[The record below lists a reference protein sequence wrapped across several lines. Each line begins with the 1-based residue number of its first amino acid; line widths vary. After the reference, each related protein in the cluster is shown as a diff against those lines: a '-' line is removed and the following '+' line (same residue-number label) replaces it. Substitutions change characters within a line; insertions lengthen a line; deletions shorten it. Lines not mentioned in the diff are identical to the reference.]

1 MIGILS
7 GVLLIAIAIL
17 ALVLQRLYSSVPARE
32 LKRLA
37 ARGDHLAKVLYRPV
51 AYGASLRVFLWFVG
65 GVSLSA
71 GLLIVLPHLN
81 VVFGFLLL
89 TVLMAITF
97 VWIPSMQLTVHAAQ
111 FAAFLAPGVVKI
123 LYYAHSP
130 LDIAANLAGRYREL
144 PRHTRL
150 YEKQD
155 VLELLERQEAQVDNR
170 LLKEELE
177 LARHALSFDEKH
189 ASQVVQQRDTANLVD
204 ADEAVGPVLLDKL
217 HKSGQSSF
225 LVYKD
230 EKDNIIG
237 SLAMRDAVTAKQG
250 GRVFDLVRSDL
261 TFINEDFT
269 LRQVLAA
276 FQKTGH
282 NVGVVI
288 NKFEEFVGVVTLND
302 IIKELVGDPTE
313 DAVANYED
321 KIAVA
326 NYEPKKNEPIESD
339 EEPAAEAAEEEATSP
354 EATEVVE

>member
-1 MIGILS
+1 MIGIIS

-37 ARGDHLAKVLYRPV
+37 KRGDHLAKALYRPV
-51 AYGASLRVFLWFVG
+51 AYGSSLRILLWFVV

-81 VVFGFLLL
+81 VIFGFVLLV
-89 TVLMAITF
+89 VLMAIAF
-97 VWIPSMQLTVHAAQ
+97 VWVPSMQLTVHAAQ
-111 FAAFLAPGVVKI
+111 FAAFLAPAIVKI

-130 LDIAANLAGRYREL
+130 LDIAANFVGHYREL

-155 VLELLERQEAQVDNR
+155 VLELLDRQEAQVDNR
-170 LLKEELE
+170 LVKEELE
-177 LARHALSFDEKH
+177 LARRALAFDEKH
-189 ASQVVQQRDTANLVD
+189 ASQAVQSRDTAHLVN
-204 ADEAVGPVLLDKL
+204 ADETIGPVLLDKL
-217 HKSGQSSF
+217 HQSGQSSF

-230 EKDNIIG
+230 EKDNVIG
-237 SLAMRDAVTAKQG
+237 SLTMRDAVAAKQG
-250 GRVFDLVRSDL
+250 GRVFDLVHSDL

-288 NKFEEFVGVVTLND
+288 NKFEEFVGVVTLAD
-302 IIKELVGDPTE
+302 IIRELVGDPKD
-313 DAVANYED
+313 DAVSNYED
-321 KIAVA
+321 KVAVA
-326 NYEPKKNEPIESD
+326 NYEPKNE
-339 EEPAAEAAEEEATSP
+339 EEPQEEVAQEAGEEEQPTSP

>member
-1 MIGILS
+1 
-7 GVLLIAIAIL
+7 
-17 ALVLQRLYSSVPARE
+17 
-32 LKRLA
+32 
-37 ARGDHLAKVLYRPV
+37 
-51 AYGASLRVFLWFVG
+51 VG

-89 TVLMAITF
+89 TALMAITF

-130 LDIAANLAGRYREL
+130 LDIAANFAGRYREL

-155 VLELLERQEAQVDNR
+155 ILELLERQEAQVDNR

-177 LARHALSFDEKH
+177 LARQALSFDEKH
-189 ASQVVQQRDTANLVD
+189 ASQVVQPRDVANLVD
-204 ADEAVGPVLLDKL
+204 ADEAIGPVLLDKL

-261 TFINEDFT
+261 MFVNEDFT

-288 NKFEEFVGVVTLND
+288 NRFEEFIGVVTLND
-302 IIKELVGDPTE
+302 IIRELVGESE

-321 KIAVA
+321 KVAVA
-326 NYEPKKNEPIESD
+326 GYEPKKNESIETD
-339 EEPAAEAAEEEATSP
+339 EEPVAEAATEEVTSP
-354 EATEVVE
+354 EATEVIE

>member
-1 MIGILS
+1 MIGIIS
-7 GVLLIAIAIL
+7 GFLLIAVAIL

-37 ARGDHLAKVLYRPV
+37 KKGDHLAKALYRPV
-51 AYGASLRVFLWFVG
+51 AYGASLRVLLWLV
-65 GVSLSA
+65 VSISLSG
-71 GLLIVLPHLN
+71 GLLIVLPHLH
-81 VVFGFLLL
+81 VVLSFLLL
-89 TVLMAITF
+89 SVLLVVAFIW
-97 VWIPSMQLTVHAAQ
+97 VPSMQLTVHAAQ
-111 FAAFLAPGVVKI
+111 FAAFLAPAVVKI
-123 LYYAHSP
+123 LYYAHAP
-130 LDIAANLAGRYREL
+130 LDLIANFVGHYREL

-155 VLELLERQEAQVDNR
+155 VLELLERQESQIDNR
-170 LLKEELE
+170 LVKEEIE
-177 LARHALSFDEKH
+177 LARRALSFDEKH
-189 ASQVVQQRDTANLVD
+189 AGQVVQPRDAAHLVD
-204 ADEAVGPVLLDKL
+204 ADETIGPVLLDKL

-237 SLAMRDAVTAKQG
+237 SLSMRDAVAAKQG
-250 GRVFDLVRSDL
+250 GRVFDLVHSDL

-269 LRQVLAA
+269 LRHVLGA

-288 NKFEEFVGVVTLND
+288 NKFEEFVGVVTLDD
-302 IIKELVGDPTE
+302 IIKELVGEPSSD
-313 DAVANYED
+313 VVSNYED

-326 NYEPKKNEPIESD
+326 NYEPKADEPEID
-339 EEPAAEAAEEEATSP
+339 EQSVEQAPTSP

>member
-1 MIGILS
+1 MIGIIS
-7 GVLLIAIAIL
+7 GTLLIAIAIL

-37 ARGDHLAKVLYRPV
+37 ARGDHLAKALYRPV
-51 AYGASLRVFLWFVG
+51 AYGASLRVFLWFVA

-71 GLLIVLPHLN
+71 GLLLVLPHLN
-81 VVFGFLLL
+81 AIFGFLLL
-89 TVLMAITF
+89 TVVMAITF
-97 VWIPSMQLTVHAAQ
+97 VWVPSMQLTVHAAQ
-111 FAAFLAPGVVKI
+111 FAAFLAPGVVKV
-123 LYYAHSP
+123 LYYAHAP
-130 LDIAANLAGRYREL
+130 FDIAANFAGRYREL

-177 LARHALSFDEKH
+177 LARQALSFDEKQ
-189 ASQVVQQRDTANLVD
+189 ADQVVQQRDTANLVD
-204 ADEAVGPVLLDKL
+204 ADETIGPVLLDKL

-237 SLAMRDAVTAKQG
+237 SLAMRDAVAAKQG
-250 GRVFDLVRSDL
+250 GRVFDLVHSDL

-269 LRQVLAA
+269 LRQVLSA

-288 NKFEEFVGVVTLND
+288 NKFEEFIGVVTLDD
-302 IIKELVGDPTE
+302 IIKELVGEPSE
-313 DAVANYED
+313 QAVGNYED
-321 KIAVA
+321 KVAVA
-326 NYEPKKNEPIESD
+326 NYEPKKDQPQTTD
-339 EEPAAEAAEEEATSP
+339 EEPNLETIEEEPTSP